1 MHPSDRETVAGQALI
16 ADTDARVRRIAV
28 LEKFPVRPPR
38 HLLLPLLP
46 ALLLAAVMIFR
57 PPMTGNEAEATLA
70 AATPPPLEVKKSAD
84 DLRQKLVERRK
95 QAEKE
100 GLKDATELLKRLEEG
115 TKEHPDPNTA
125 RKGARQAE

>member
-1 MHPSDRETVAGQALI
+1 MHRADRETEAGQALI
-16 ADTDARVRRIAV
+16 ADADARLRRIAV

-57 PPMTGNEAEATLA
+57 PPMTGNEAEATET
-70 AATPPPLEVKKSAD
+70 AATQPPLEVKKSAD
-84 DLRQKLVERRK
+84 DLRQKLAERRK

-115 TKEHPDPNTA
+115 TKELQTQTAA